1 VDHQDPQATFDLIKS
16 LPKTVEE
23 MAKFQELT
31 KQRDYL
37 AQDKVRNNLTPEQYK
52 NALQELDQKGKQL
65 VREIQGLNNNGA
77 DPENKSVQKLAI
89 DSPDTSP

>member
-31 KQRDYL
+31 KQRYYL
-37 AQDKVRNNLTPEQYK
+37 AQDKVINNLTPEQYK

-65 VREIQGLNNNGA
+65 VRQI
-77 DPENKSVQKLAI
+77 
-89 DSPDTSP
+89 